1 MQLAGLSLC
10 GGRDHALCREVPSEV
25 LELIIDNNDIA
36 TIAEKLII
44 SVGTVKVHAH
54 RIYQKVGVTGR
65 PALMNAFA
73 AFGRSSH

>member
-1 MQLAGLSLC
+1 MG
-10 GGRDHALCREVPSEV
+10 EVRT
-25 LELIIDNNDIA
+25 IIVCSWQDCPFVADATTRYNDIA